1 VNRTRAKTVSTQ
13 LKNAQL
19 DGEPRRVQRTNL
31 WARPGME
38 DRMRVSIFLGRLGV
52 IGMALAVPI
61 MSAPVYAQ
69 ASSVAM
75 PGATVD
81 ELLTL
86 VRQFNPE
93 VAAAAL
99 DSEAALAKIYPA
111 GALDDP
117 MLNLSRDLGFRQTL
131 VTVSQEF
138 PLWGKRELRRA
149 EARANADVS
158 RAQQGTVVQ
167 DLQEQVKIAFAQYY
181 VAQSALGVIGD
192 IRLLLGSVVDS
203 TQARYSQGLGTQSDA
218 IRAGLE
224 QTRLELEI
232 ATLEQNEGM
241 AKAKINALIARP
253 ADGALASPAGLRK
266 VPATES
272 LMLSRLMSRA
282 RDINPSLA
290 AARSQI
296 VVAENQR
303 QLVQK
308 SWYPG
313 ITLSLG
319 ADKLPTMSL
328 QPVAGVGIKIP
339 LQWSARRAEAQ
350 AADAKRSAAQA
361 RLDASLLKLES
372 ELQSQLTSLNRAQRT
387 ADLLTNTLT
396 QQSQSAYESAVAS
409 YQGGSG
415 DLSAVLDVLRQQL
428 QIRLEF
434 LQAQT
439 DEQSALASIER
450 LVGGDL

>member
-1 VNRTRAKTVSTQ
+1 
-13 LKNAQL
+13 
-19 DGEPRRVQRTNL
+19 
-31 WARPGME
+31 
-38 DRMRVSIFLGRLGV
+38 
-52 IGMALAVPI
+52 MALAVPI
-61 MSAPVYAQ
+61 MSAPVRAQ
-69 ASSVAM
+69 TQSVSI
-75 PGATVD
+75 PGATVE
-81 ELLTL
+81 ELLAR

-149 EARANADVS
+149 EARANADVA

-181 VAQSALGVIGD
+181 AAHSALDVIGD

-203 TQARYSQGLGTQSDA
+203 TQTRYAQGLGTQSDA

-253 ADGALASPAGLRK
+253 ADGALASPVLLRK

-272 LMLSRLMSRA
+272 LMLSRLMARA
-282 RDINPSLA
+282 RDVNPMLA
-290 AARSQI
+290 SARAQI
-296 VVAENQR
+296 AVADSER

-313 ITLSLG
+313 VTLSLG

-328 QPVAGVGIKIP
+328 QPVAGIGIKIP

-350 AADAKRSAAQA
+350 AADAKKSAAER

-372 ELQSQLTSLNRAQRT
+372 ELQSQLQSLNRAQRT

-439 DEQSALASIER
+439 DSQSAFASIER